1 MFLKQR
7 KILITGLFVN
17 SKNVNKIYRTAADQ
31 LAEILTE
38 HGFKIIKSS
47 TVVNKYLRALDILAT
62 IILKSWSY
70 KIAIV
75 PFYGSTNAYIIENLS
90 TLILRL
96 LGKKIILVV
105 HGGGLPIRLSNNAN
119 KYLKILN
126 RANQVVCPSP
136 YLQYEIGKYHIKS
149 IVIENVLKLSDYE
162 FHSKQSFRPNI
173 FWMRTFED
181 VYHPFMAVEVLTKL
195 KETFP
200 EARMIMAGGDAGL
213 LQQTKV
219 LAAAK
224 GLQNDITFP
233 GYISNADKNKLS
245 FDFDIYICT
254 NKIDNA
260 PVTLVEMMCLG
271 LPIVTVNSGGIPFMI
286 KNGENG
292 IVVNFDDVSAMS
304 SAISEIVKYPELGKR
319 LVQNGLLTTKKYG
332 AESVV
337 QKWVSLFNQLK

>member
-1 MFLKQR
+1 MFLKQQ

-17 SKNVNKIYRTAADQ
+17 SKNANKIYRTAADQ
-31 LAEILTE
+31 LAEILAE

-62 IILKSWSY
+62 IVFKSWSY

-75 PFYGSTNAYIIENLS
+75 PFYGSTNAYIIENWS

-119 KYLKILN
+119 KYLKVLN
-126 RANQVVCPSP
+126 RANTVVCPSP
-136 YLQYEIGKYHIKS
+136 YLQHEIGKYQVES
-149 IVIENVLKLSDYE
+149 IVIENVLKLSDYQ
-162 FHSKQSFRPNI
+162 FHAKETFRPNI

-181 VYHPFMAVEVLTKL
+181 VYHPFMAVEVLAKL

-213 LQQTKV
+213 LQQTKE
-219 LAAAK
+219 LAEEK
-224 GLQNDITFP
+224 GVSNSISFP
-233 GYISNADKNKLS
+233 GYINNQQKNNLAKE
-245 FDFDIYICT
+245 FDIYICT

-271 LPIVTVNSGGIPFMI
+271 LPIVTVNSGGIPYMI

-304 SAISEIVKYPELGKR
+304 SAIAEIIQHPELGKR
-319 LVQNGLLTTKKYG
+319 LVQNGLLITKKYG